1 MAQLRNGKRLWG
13 CMLDRDTLLDRIYEA
28 AVVPELWPSVLH
40 DISLLSGCFGGIL
53 FTTAAREVTRWT
65 SSDDARSLFE
75 EFLANREAQDD
86 NIRLKYGIAAQ
97 HHGFFGNHQLYG
109 RAEMDRS
116 AMYTTFFFPN
126 GLGYAAGSV
135 LPMPNGDTAVFNLE
149 RRYSDGPV
157 SMEEIAR
164 LDAIRPHLARAA
176 ALSIRLNLQRAR
188 AIVDALNSAGMPAA
202 ILGGQNKVL
211 AANPSLEA
219 MGDQIVFLAHGKF
232 ALADAASNRL
242 LTDALLAAR
251 GRASTNSIPV
261 PARADSPAA
270 VIHALPLP
278 GEASDVFN
286 GARTLLVVAR
296 LDRPASPTAELLT
309 GLFDLTASEARVAR
323 SISQGK
329 STDEVAAALGLSRE
343 TVRFYLKGIFA
354 KTGVGRQSDLTA
366 LLSGAALPGS

>member
-135 LPMPNGDTAVFNLE
+135 TEG
-149 RRYSDGPV
+149 RRSVWY
-157 SMEEIAR
+157 
-164 LDAIRPHLARAA
+164 
-176 ALSIRLNLQRAR
+176 
-188 AIVDALNSAGMPAA
+188 
-202 ILGGQNKVL
+202 
-211 AANPSLEA
+211 
-219 MGDQIVFLAHGKF
+219 
-232 ALADAASNRL
+232 
-242 LTDALLAAR
+242 
-251 GRASTNSIPV
+251 
-261 PARADSPAA
+261 
-270 VIHALPLP
+270 
-278 GEASDVFN
+278 
-286 GARTLLVVAR
+286 
-296 LDRPASPTAELLT
+296 
-309 GLFDLTASEARVAR
+309 
-323 SISQGK
+323 
-329 STDEVAAALGLSRE
+329 
-343 TVRFYLKGIFA
+343 
-354 KTGVGRQSDLTA
+354 
-366 LLSGAALPGS
+366 